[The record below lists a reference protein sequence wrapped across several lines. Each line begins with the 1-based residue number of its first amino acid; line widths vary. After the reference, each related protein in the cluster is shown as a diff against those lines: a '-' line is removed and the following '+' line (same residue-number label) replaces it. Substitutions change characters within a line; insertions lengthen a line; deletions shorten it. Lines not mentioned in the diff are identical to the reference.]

1 MTNFVNDAPI
11 EKDDAPVKD
20 DDARLAHQL
29 SKVDLSPDEEDV
41 FHRFVAIKVVKDK
54 QSEQDKRMSLAF
66 EHGVQDAPFVNDR
79 WIDLPPSEYAWCLGR
94 LKHLL
99 DQGYQHSSDCY
110 IMCDYETWVLDTSWQ
125 VESERQARTGPWLV
139 SSE

>member
-1 MTNFVNDAPI
+1 MNVVNDAPI

-41 FHRFVAIKVVKDK
+41 FHSFVSVKVVKDET
-54 QSEQDKRMSLAF
+54 SEHDKRMALAF
-66 EHGVQDAPFVNDR
+66 ILGVQDSPFVNDR

-94 LKHLL
+94 LKDLL
-99 DQGYQHSSDCY
+99 DQGYHHSSDCY
-110 IMCDYETWVLDTSWQ
+110 IMCDYDTWVLNTAWQ
-125 VESERQARTGPWLV
+125 VEGERQARTGPWLV